1 MVNPVVF
8 CYGEIGVDCIIQV
21 DEYPR
26 PHNAVFPR
34 PESCHPGGSALT
46 TALWLAHLGIET
58 GLGGNAIGGDSFG
71 ELLMNRFNQFPHL
84 HIDGVEKGE
93 SVSTPYTRVLVT
105 PDAERAF
112 LIFGYRDAKK
122 VPLTREMVAG
132 ASFLALDLY
141 GGQERL
147 EAARLAHPL
156 GVQTVISDIIELNHP
171 ALPFTSIALIS
182 AAYLRAKMPGVDCR
196 NHARALQNIFS
207 GPVILTDGPKPVFC
221 LDSEGRKFTVTPAKV
236 NPVDSTGCGDAFRA
250 GLIYGL
256 LQGLALKAAVCW
268 GVAAGT
274 IKVKRVGGST
284 TLPDRDEI
292 ASLAGSLR
300 IDELGL

>member
-1 MVNPVVF
+1 MVNPVAF

-26 PHNAVFPR
+26 PHNAVFPL

-58 GLGGNAIGGDSFG
+58 GLGGNTIGGDSFG
-71 ELLMNRFNQFPHL
+71 ELLTNRFNQFSHL
-84 HIDGVEKGE
+84 HIDGVDKVE

-112 LIFGYRDAKK
+112 LIFGYRDAKL

-141 GGQERL
+141 GGQERI
-147 EAARLAHPL
+147 EAARLAHSL
-156 GVQTVISDIIELNHP
+156 GVKTVISDIIGPDHP

-196 NHARALQNIFS
+196 THARVLQEINHGII
-207 GPVILTDGPKPVFC
+207 ILTDGPKPVFC
-221 LDSEGRKFTVTPAKV
+221 LDPAGKKFTVTPVMINA
-236 NPVDSTGCGDAFRA
+236 VDSTGCGDAFRA
-250 GLIYGL
+250 GMIYGL
-256 LQGLALKAAVCW
+256 LQGLTLEEAVCW
-268 GVAAGT
+268 GVAVGT
-274 IKVKRVGGST
+274 IKVQHLGGST
-284 TLPDRDEI
+284 TLPDPDEI
-292 ASLAGSLR
+292 ASLAGALR
-300 IDELGL
+300 IDELGS